1 MRGENLLRAWIQIPK
16 NRWPKHWRGRY
27 TDPVIP
33 LVLAFYERP
42 DSGGFWERRCEECW
56 PSIFW
61 HSELRLLLAV
71 YVDDFKLAGPQENH
85 EKGWELIGKHID
97 MDTPEEV
104 GRYLGC
110 DHVVTKDLPVDVR
123 PFAHVFDH
131 WIRDPASTP
140 AASARLNTGQLDTLS
155 RAWHVHSSSRP
166 AKEAVR
172 TQACEPIGL

>member
-1 MRGENLLRAWIQIPK
+1 MHP
-16 NRWPKHWRGRY
+16 
-27 TDPVIP
+27 
-33 LVLAFYERP
+33 
-42 DSGGFWERRCEECW
+42 ECW

-85 EKGWELIGKHID
+85 NKGWELIGKHVD

-110 DHVVTKDLPVDVR
+110 DHVVTKDLSMSIDVH

-131 WIRDPASTP
+131 TIRDPASGGLRLSNAGLLDSLP
-140 AASARLNTGQLDTLS
+140 RARNIRSPPHPTQ
-155 RAWHVHSSSRP
+155 
-166 AKEAVR
+166 KAVR
-172 TQACEPIGL
+172 NQACEPIKL